1 MNSPTRTAGVDR
13 QTGRLLTESAHIA
26 QSIGDILSTP
36 IGTRVMRE
44 DYGSLVP
51 ELIDHPQTRALDLK
65 LMSAAFMAIVRWEP
79 RIKPTHM
86 QLSVVNANGQR
97 DLIMQANRTDGPQA
111 GQNIHLN
118 ASLNSSLG
126 ASA

>member
-1 MNSPTRTAGVDR
+1 MSTPTRTAGVNR
-13 QTGRLLTESAHIA
+13 QTGQLMTEAAHIA

-51 ELIDHPQTRALDLK
+51 ELIDHPQTPALDLK
-65 LMSAAFMAIVRWEP
+65 LMSAAFMAIVRWES

-86 QLSVVNANGQR
+86 LLSAVNANGQR
-97 DLIMQANRTDGPQA
+97 DLIMQATRTDGPQA
-111 GQNIHLN
+111 GQSMNLN
-118 ASLNSSLG
+118 ATLG
-126 ASA
+126 AAA